1 LATHQYYPL
10 CAVTS
15 IKALGPESAHIGGLC
30 APDHFELVT
39 PCAGGSSLRETAL
52 NGTGRDAVSDD
63 LVSASTAPHTLSPP
77 AP

>member
-1 LATHQYYPL
+1 LIINERRRHRTA
-10 CAVTS
+10 
-15 IKALGPESAHIGGLC
+15 GLC

-52 NGTGRDAVSDD
+52 TRTGRDAVSDD
-63 LVSASTAPHTLSPP
+63 LVFASTARHTLSLP